1 MKTKKKKKKPRK
13 QMRRHREHNYHCF
26 LPSPGNKSITIS
38 NDGNLEVAGGEREFH
53 YLSKLPPSAQ

>member
-1 MKTKKKKKKPRK
+1 
-13 QMRRHREHNYHCF
+13 MRRHREHNYHCF